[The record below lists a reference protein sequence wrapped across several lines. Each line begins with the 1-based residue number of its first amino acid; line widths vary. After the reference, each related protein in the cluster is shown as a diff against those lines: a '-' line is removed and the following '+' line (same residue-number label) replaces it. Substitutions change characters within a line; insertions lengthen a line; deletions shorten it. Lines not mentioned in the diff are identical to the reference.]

1 MSSYLGI
8 PLYKQRLN
16 IFGKFK
22 EFDLVNIEH
31 RVVGD
36 FKRFKYKGPAMA
48 EMSNLVEYI
57 WLMEKLEKYTN
68 TQWRKII
75 VGAGNRKTFE
85 TFARRY
91 NPWLGDLVIYFIMS
105 DREVIRIK

>member
-8 PLYKQRLN
+8 PLYKQRLD
-16 IFGKFK
+16 IYGKFK
-22 EFDLVNIEH
+22 EFDLVNVEYRI
-31 RVVGD
+31 VGD
-36 FKRFKYKGPAMA
+36 FKRFKYKGSAMA
-48 EMSNLVEYI
+48 EMSNLVEYV

-75 VGAGNRKTFE
+75 VGADNSKTFE

-91 NPWLGDLVIYFIMS
+91 NPWLEDLEIYFITH
-105 DREVIRIK
+105 DQKIIKI